1 MTHTGHP
8 QRWAILWILYGSLV
22 LVVVSVSSLNVAIPA
37 IQRALGATGS
47 ELQWI
52 IDAYALLFAG
62 LLLPT
67 GALGDR
73 FGRREALVAG
83 LIVFAIASLGGM
95 LSDTPATLIFWRGL
109 TGAGA
114 AFIMPATLSIV
125 ATVFPDNERGRA
137 IAIWAGF
144 AGAGGAIGLI
154 ASGLLLEWFWWGSV
168 FLINL
173 PIVAVMLILVVRIVP
188 TSRDEQGTP
197 LDPAGAA
204 LSMMGLV
211 ALVYG
216 IIEVPELGWTSA
228 PVLGAFGVAGVSL
241 GAFILWE
248 LRIPHPM
255 LDPRFF
261 TNRMFGLSSLA
272 ITAAFFGIFGM
283 FFVITQYFQFVQGH
297 SVLGA
302 GLRILPYP
310 LVFFVVAPRATVLS
324 ERFGA
329 RAVMTVGMLIAAFG
343 FTLLALSRPETAY
356 TLVGA
361 ALAVVAGGMALL
373 MPPATSALITSLP
386 PSKAGVGSAVND
398 TTREVGGAIGIAI
411 VGALVSVGYR
421 NSLGDSLDSLDP
433 SIAALGK
440 DSIGALLAAT
450 TNLAPERADPV
461 IAIAGQAFSNGVRL
475 GMFVAAGVLL
485 ATAALVLALY
495 PRAKGSQHD

>member
-1 MTHTGHP
+1 MTNPGHP
-8 QRWAILWILYGSLV
+8 RRWAILWILCGSLV

-37 IQRALGATGS
+37 IQRALDASGS

-52 IDAYALLFAG
+52 IDAYALVFAG
-62 LLLPT
+62 LLLPA
-67 GALGDR
+67 GAIGDR
-73 FGRREALVAG
+73 FGRREVLIAG
-83 LIVFAIASLGGM
+83 LSVFAVASLGGM
-95 LSDTPATLIFWRGL
+95 LSDTPTKLIFWRGV
-109 TGAGA
+109 TGVGA

-125 ATVFPDNERGRA
+125 ATVFPENERGRA

-154 ASGLLLEWFWWGSV
+154 GSGLLLEWFWWGSV
-168 FLINL
+168 FLINV
-173 PIVAVMLILVVRIVP
+173 PIVAAMLVLVVRIVP

-197 LDPAGAA
+197 LDPAGAV
-204 LSMMGLV
+204 LSMVGLV
-211 ALVYG
+211 SLVYG
-216 IIEVPELGWTSA
+216 IIEVPEVGWTSP
-228 PVLGAFGVAGVSL
+228 PVLGAFGLAAVSL
-241 GAFILWE
+241 GAFISWE
-248 LRIPHPM
+248 LRIPTPM

-261 TNRMFGLSSLA
+261 KNRIFSLCSLT
-272 ITAAFFGIFGM
+272 ITVAFFGIFGM

-310 LVFFVVAPRATVLS
+310 LVFFVVAPRAAFLT

-329 RAVMTVGMLIAAFG
+329 RLVMTAGMLIAALG
-343 FTLLALSRPETAY
+343 FALLALSRPETAY

-361 ALAVVAGGMALL
+361 ALAVVAGGMGLL
-373 MPPATSALITSLP
+373 MPPATSALVVSLP

-421 NSLGDSLDSLDP
+421 DSLGDSLNSLDP
-433 SIAALGK
+433 SIAALGQ

-450 TNLAPERADPV
+450 ANLAPELADPV

-475 GMFVAAGVLL
+475 GMSVAAAVL
-485 ATAALVLALY
+485 AAAAVLVLALY
-495 PRAKGSQHD
+495 PRARGTSA